1 MASKGSTTPIVA
13 QGAGGGQ
20 GILQQMLPMMALSA
34 LGKSASDGNGNAGG
48 AGGVKGLILLDVA
61 SRALPFIGGLITTWI
76 HGRIRSR
83 TNKLYEIMNMANGPS
98 HMRKKG
104 SVVLERN
111 MKENSQTSPMDD
123 MFDAVLA
130 LASDLPQTKFIR
142 RLPSGMFTVETT
154 DDIPIGEGFMFRRIP
169 LANDA
174 EKMVI
179 EVFSYERDI
188 VQIRNF
194 VTEIENKY
202 RVLRNNQLGRALF
215 YFDEFIQ
222 SPYTTVDGKTDLSK
236 SAQHLMFSM
245 YNLHTNKSL
254 KHVFGKAMTKVRRR
268 VRFFTEN
275 RKWYEEKGVPYTMGV
290 LLHGNP
296 GCGKTSF
303 IKGIAKDANRH
314 IVNIK
319 LTKHTTVSQ
328 LTNLFYSGCV
338 HVLSNGVNAVY
349 QLAIDQ
355 VIIVIEDID
364 CLTDIVIRRDKPVGT
379 AGAKGAKGAKE
390 AAKAD
395 ATKLLMGLPNVLD
408 VIDNV
413 VTMGLPT
420 NAKEQEM
427 FMRNMRSL
435 AKIKEHVD
443 NVAEEE
449 TKERITAHKTQEV
462 RDEPQRLTL
471 SVLLNLMDGILET
484 PGRILVIT
492 TNHPEKLDPA
502 LVRPGRI
509 DALVHFTKCSN
520 SDIQEMITSICDC
533 KLSEDQRDAIDA
545 LPEYAWTPAE
555 VSQIIFEHEA
565 ADINEILVTLNK
577 PPKPEPTDEAD
588 EAEECKDIVEP
599 FKNLVETIPPQ
610 ERMEPKKPV
619 KTRLMTYNIND
630 FDNLAETIMK
640 ADPRANEVRKQFKDE
655 GPDAFEPMY
664 CNFDEIEDH
673 KMVMH
678 GPGLP
683 GFPK

>member
-1 MASKGSTTPIVA
+1 M
-13 QGAGGGQ
+13 
-20 GILQQMLPMMALSA
+20 
-34 LGKSASDGNGNAGG
+34 
-48 AGGVKGLILLDVA
+48 
-61 SRALPFIGGLITTWI
+61 
-76 HGRIRSR
+76 
-83 TNKLYEIMNMANGPS
+83 
-98 HMRKKG
+98 
-104 SVVLERN
+104 
-111 MKENSQTSPMDD
+111 
-123 MFDAVLA
+123 
-130 LASDLPQTKFIR
+130 
-142 RLPSGMFTVETT
+142 
-154 DDIPIGEGFMFRRIP
+154 
-169 LANDA
+169 
-174 EKMVI
+174 
-179 EVFSYERDI
+179 
-188 VQIRNF
+188 
-194 VTEIENKY
+194 
-202 RVLRNNQLGRALF
+202 
-215 YFDEFIQ
+215 
-222 SPYTTVDGKTDLSK
+222 
-236 SAQHLMFSM
+236 
-245 YNLHTNKSL
+245 
-254 KHVFGKAMTKVRRR
+254 
-268 VRFFTEN
+268 
-275 RKWYEEKGVPYTMGV
+275 
-290 LLHGNP
+290 
-296 GCGKTSF
+296 
-303 IKGIAKDANRH
+303 
-314 IVNIK
+314 
-319 LTKHTTVSQ
+319 
-328 LTNLFYSGCV
+328 
-338 HVLSNGVNAVY
+338 
-349 QLAIDQ
+349 
-355 VIIVIEDID
+355 
-364 CLTDIVIRRDKPVGT
+364 
-379 AGAKGAKGAKE
+379 
-390 AAKAD
+390 
-395 ATKLLMGLPNVLD
+395 
-408 VIDNV
+408 
-413 VTMGLPT
+413 
-420 NAKEQEM
+420 
-427 FMRNMRSL
+427 
-435 AKIKEHVD
+435 
-443 NVAEEE
+443 AEEE

-588 EAEECKDIVEP
+588 EADEAEECKDIVEP

>member
-1 MASKGSTTPIVA
+1 MASKGSATPIVA

-34 LGKSASDGNGNAGG
+34 LGKSASDGSGNAGG

-290 LLHGNP
+290 LLHGSP
-296 GCGKTSF
+296 GTGKSSF

-314 IVNIK
+314 IMNIK

-338 HVLSNGVNAVY
+338 HVISNGVNAVY

-364 CLTDIVIRRDKPVGT
+364 CLTDIVLRRDKPEGQK
-379 AGAKGAKGAKE
+379 AGQ
-390 AAKAD
+390 AD
-395 ATKLLMGLPNVLD
+395 MKPTDVLALPNILSA
-408 VIDNV
+408 IDNV
-413 VTMGLPT
+413 VTLGLPQ

-427 FMRNMRSL
+427 FLKHIRAL
-435 AKIKEHVD
+435 AAIRD
-443 NVAEEE
+443 QAEADPDTDPDA
-449 TKERITAHKTQEV
+449 TKTRARPLADESARE
-462 RDEPQRLTL
+462 EPQRLTL

-492 TNHPEKLDPA
+492 TNHPEKLDRA
-502 LVRPGRI
+502 LIRPGRI

-520 SDIQEMITSICDC
+520 SDITDMIQSICDC
-533 KLSEDQRDAIDA
+533 KLTEDQRDLIDA
-545 LPEYAWTPAE
+545 FDEYAWTPAE
-555 VSQIIFEHEA
+555 VSQIIFEHDA
-565 ADINEILVTLNK
+565 ADIDNIIATLSK
-577 PPKPEPTDEAD
+577 PPVDPIEPFESS
-588 EAEECKDIVEP
+588 EPCEPVKLVEP
-599 FKNLVETIPPQ
+599 SKPCEKAVDLVKLTNTYVTKI
-610 ERMEPKKPV
+610 KPIDSY
-619 KTRLMTYNIND
+619 TL
-630 FDNLAETIMK
+630 
-640 ADPRANEVRKQFKDE
+640 DPFGNPWE
-655 GPDAFEPMY
+655 GT
-664 CNFDEIEDH
+664 
-673 KMVMH
+673 
-678 GPGLP
+678 GPGPNESDFAKEWLP
-683 GFPK
+683 GYDPMNSNFTTYGDHT